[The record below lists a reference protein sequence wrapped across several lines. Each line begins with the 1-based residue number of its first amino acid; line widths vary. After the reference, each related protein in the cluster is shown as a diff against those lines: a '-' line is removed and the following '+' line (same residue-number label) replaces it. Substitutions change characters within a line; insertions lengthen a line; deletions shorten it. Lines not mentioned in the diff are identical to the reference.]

1 MRVTAACAWRQAER
15 GIAAPRHS
23 RHKTGMNEAPISIA
37 AVANDPSW
45 LADRYDP
52 GHDAIHFR
60 RVEREAH
67 RKATFLTPEYLGAE
81 PQPLVLRR
89 SEVMAALTLRAPLH
103 FIFHS
108 AYCCSTLLAR
118 AFDIPGRSMGLK
130 EPVLLNDMVGWR
142 HRGGEPRAVG
152 AVLGDSLQLLSRPFS
167 TGEAVIIKPS
177 NLCNGLAD
185 AILALAPSA
194 RALLL
199 YAPLPIFLASVAR
212 KGMWGR
218 LWVRELMV
226 KQLREGYIDLG
237 LDSED
242 YLGLTDLQAAAV
254 GWLAQ
259 HDHFHRLIVR
269 LGADRVASLDSERLL
284 AHPADALAALAR
296 LYGIVLGDDQ
306 IAAIVEGPAF
316 RQHSKFGT
324 NFDQAARSAEQRD
337 GASVH
342 AEEIEKVGVWA
353 GVLAEN
359 KGIPMSLGAALI

>member
-1 MRVTAACAWRQAER
+1 MSEMPT
-15 GIAAPRHS
+15 
-23 RHKTGMNEAPISIA
+23 SIA
-37 AVANDPSW
+37 AVVNDPAW

-60 RVEREAH
+60 RVERAAH
-67 RKATFLTPEYLGAE
+67 RKATFLTPEYLGEE
-81 PQPLVLRR
+81 PRPLILRR
-89 SEVMAALTLRAPLH
+89 SDVMAEVAPRAPLH

-118 AFDIPGRSMGLK
+118 AFDIPGRAMGLK

-142 HRGGEPRAVG
+142 HRGGEPRQVG
-152 AVLGDSLQLLSRPFS
+152 AVLGDSLNLLARPFAA
-167 TGEAVIIKPS
+167 GEAIIIKPS

-185 AILALAPSA
+185 AIMALAPASK
-194 RALLL
+194 ALLL

-237 LDSED
+237 LSSED

-259 HDHFHRLIVR
+259 HDHFNRMIAR
-269 LGADRVASLDSERLL
+269 LGPERVASLDSERLL
-284 AHPADALAALAR
+284 AMPAEALGALAR
-296 LYGIVLGDDQ
+296 LYEIALTADQ
-306 IAAIVEGPAF
+306 IAALVEGPAF

-324 NFDQAARSAEQRD
+324 DFAQADRVAEQRD

-342 AEEIEKVGVWA
+342 AEEIEKVAIWA
-353 GVLAEN
+353 NVIAESRD
-359 KGIPMSLGAALI
+359 IPMALGAALV